1 MNYGIIS
8 CIPTLIL
15 IIGVLKTKRMTESL
29 FISSLVAAILTYKQ
43 HFLTGYV
50 ELIYESLANE
60 SFQLLLIVAASFGG
74 MIVLLEKSGAMFGF
88 RKMMERHCSSAKKT
102 LLLTSLLGAVVFIDD
117 YLNALAVS
125 ISMKGISDH
134 YKIPREHLAYTV
146 NCMGACICVLIPVS
160 SWSAFAM
167 GSLVDYGLSAS
178 DYYAA
183 IPYMFYPF
191 CTIIICV
198 LLACGKFP
206 LIGPMKKAYERVEKG
221 GSVVPDS
228 SAEISEEVL
237 EAQDRTG
244 SIMDFLIPMIC
255 LFVGMLAFENNI
267 VTGILLALAA
277 MFVLYCLK
285 DHMPVKE
292 FTKNFTDGIIDMV
305 PLLFNIL
312 LAFMIQAANG
322 KMGFSDFI
330 ISAFTRNI
338 NPKFLPVMAFL
349 IVGVTAFLAA
359 SFWALIVITF
369 PIFIPLAQSMGIEVS
384 LVIAAIMSGVALG
397 SQACLYSDAIFMVA
411 SGTEVSNEVQFNSV
425 LPYILIGAISAA
437 CLFLVAGLTL

>member
-1 MNYGIIS
+1 
-8 CIPTLIL
+8 LIL

>member
-277 MFVLYCLK
+277 MFGLYCLK

>member
-228 SAEISEEVL
+228 SAEFSEEVL

-277 MFVLYCLK
+277 MFGLYCLK

-349 IVGVTAFLAA
+349 IVGGTAFLAA